1 MSKWKTHRVV
11 IELPIRGNIS
21 EQDFKHFIKEL
32 CNEHVSL
39 DRLQSEMFHLEEI
52 GRIRVK
58 GFRAFCKGMWG
69 YVP

>member
-39 DRLQSEMFHLEEI
+39 DRLPERDDPS
-52 GRIRVK
+52 RRD
-58 GFRAFCKGMWG
+58 W
-69 YVP
+69 